1 MIKTL
6 KTMTLSATLA
16 VMFLSAGAFAG
27 ADMPSKKI
35 VNSNVTNVTI
45 IHKNSAWPV
54 KGRISVQSCKVLRCV
69 EA

>member
-1 MIKTL
+1 MTKTL
-6 KTMTLSATLA
+6 KTMTLTATLA

-27 ADMPSKKI
+27 ANTAPMI
-35 VNSNVTNVTI
+35 VNTNVTV

-54 KGRISVQSCKVLRCV
+54 KGQITSNVCALKRCI

>member
-1 MIKTL
+1 MTKTL
-6 KTMTLSATLA
+6 KTMTLTATLA

-27 ADMPSKKI
+27 AGNAPMI
-35 VNSNVTNVTI
+35 VNTNVTV

-54 KGRISVQSCKVLRCV
+54 KGQITSNICAVRRCI